1 MLADQTEA
9 DGSSVL
15 AQADNLS
22 RMLYELVSLHLVTR
36 DSMVH
41 STTVEVYPVLGGT
54 GYACPPCTGYT
65 STVVLCFIESLSS
78 PNWGMKVS

>member
-22 RMLYELVSLHLVTR
+22 RMLYELVSLDLVTR

-41 STTVEVYPVLGGT
+41 STTVEV
-54 GYACPPCTGYT
+54 
-65 STVVLCFIESLSS
+65 
-78 PNWGMKVS
+78 